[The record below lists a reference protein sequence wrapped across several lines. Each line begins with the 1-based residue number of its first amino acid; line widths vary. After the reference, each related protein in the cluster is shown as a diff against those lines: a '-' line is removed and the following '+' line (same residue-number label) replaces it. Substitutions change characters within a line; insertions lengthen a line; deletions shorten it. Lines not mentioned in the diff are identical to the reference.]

1 VNKQQ
6 SHNDAGFTLIE
17 VLIALMVFSIGI
29 LGISLMQLQAIR
41 GNSVANHLTEA
52 TVFGSDQIEQML
64 SWDYDDDNLKSNN
77 NYTYTLPDGTTTI
90 TADGHQA
97 DSDNFCEAY
106 WQITDNTPVTGS
118 KTIDVTVFWNQKGA
132 LKSFSLSVVKAQ

>member
-64 SWDYDDDNLKSNN
+64 SWDYDDNRLSDNNA
-77 NYTYTLPDGTTTI
+77 YTMPDGNP
-90 TADGHQA
+90 ADGHQA
-97 DSDNFCEAY
+97 DSDNFCQAY
-106 WQITDNTPVTGS
+106 WQINDNTPPVPGS

-132 LKSFSLSVVKAQ
+132 LKRFTLSVVKAQ